1 MEEIHFATNSGIS
14 CGELA
19 GETKKKYIIK
29 YDGVLDLNGPIAIH
43 RDGNKVYIDKAH
55 AVSINGVANPNRS
68 PEAIRVIHNVNQ
80 ARAWL
85 SHLIEDED

>member
-1 MEEIHFATNSGIS
+1 MEIYFATNSGIS
-14 CGELA
+14 CGELV
-19 GETKKKYIIK
+19 GETRKKYIIK
-29 YDGVLDLNGPIAIH
+29 YDNILDLDGPIAIH
-43 RDGNKVYIDKAH
+43 RDGNKIYIDKAH
-55 AVSINGVANPNRS
+55 AVSVNGVANPNRS

>member
-1 MEEIHFATNSGIS
+1 MKEIHFATNSGIS
-14 CGELA
+14 TGILV
-19 GETKKKYIIK
+19 GETRKKYIIK
-29 YDGVLDLNGPIAIH
+29 YDDKLDLNGPITIH

-68 PEAIRVIHNVNQ
+68 PEAIRVIHGVNQ

-85 SHLIEDED
+85 SHMIEDED